1 VNRWEWRTFGIGE
14 DVFGDRSPERVQ
26 ESDEIYVL
34 SVANGDTVK
43 VRDGLM
49 DVKRLEQVND
59 AGLEQ
64 WAPLLKAEFP
74 LSAEQVRSILQG
86 LRVPV
91 PALDRDTYDLDD
103 IVAGRADLLTAPVHK
118 HRARYTVG
126 GCTAELTDVTT
137 EHGSTRTV
145 AVESESP
152 ERVSAAVREL
162 GLESHT
168 NTSYPRGLKALL
180 RFGAGRYAVVDV
192 GTNSVKFHIGE
203 RAADGAWQP
212 VIDRAEVTRLGEQ
225 RGEDGRLRPEAIERT
240 ADAVAG
246 MVAEAR
252 AAGVLAVAAVGTA
265 GLRMAPNATDFVDA
279 VLTRCGV
286 EVEIVSGEEEARLA
300 YVAATAVLPLARG
313 SRAVFDTG
321 GGSTQ
326 FTFGRDGRVGEQFS
340 VPVGAVRYTE
350 RFGLA
355 DAVDEEV
362 VKDAL
367 AAIEADLSAL
377 AGRPP
382 PDALVGMGGAL
393 TNMAAVKHELAT
405 YDPDVAQGTVLDTAE
420 VDRQLELYRSR
431 GGDDRRRIVG
441 LQPGRADVI
450 LAGACIV
457 RTVLVKLDVPALTV
471 SDRGLRHG
479 LLVERFG

>member
-1 VNRWEWRTFGIGE
+1 VNRWEWRTFGIGA
-14 DVFGDRSPERVQ
+14 DVFAGHSPERVQ
-26 ESDEIYVL
+26 ESDEVYVL

-43 VRDGLM
+43 VRDRLM

-59 AGLEQ
+59 DGLEQ

-91 PALDRDTYDLDD
+91 PALDRDTYDLED
-103 IVAGRADLLTAPVHK
+103 IVGGRPDLLTVPLHK
-118 HRARYTVG
+118 HRVRYTVG

-152 ERVSAAVREL
+152 ERVSAVVREL
-162 GLESHT
+162 GLESHA

-180 RFGAGRYAVVDV
+180 GFGAGRYAVVDV

-203 RAADGAWQP
+203 RAPDGAWQP
-212 VIDRAEVTRLGEQ
+212 IIDRAEVTRLGEQ
-225 RGEDGRLRPEAIERT
+225 RGEDGRLRQDAIERT

-252 AAGVLAVAAVGTA
+252 AAGALAIAAVGTA
-265 GLRMAPNATDFVDA
+265 GLRMAPNAADFVDA
-279 VLTRCGV
+279 VRARCGV

-300 YVAATAVLPLARG
+300 YVAATAALPLARG

-321 GGSTQ
+321 GGSSQ
-326 FTFGRDGRVGEQFS
+326 FTFGRDGHVHEQFS

-355 DAVDEEV
+355 DAVAEEV
-362 VKDAL
+362 VQEAL
-367 AAIEADLSAL
+367 AAIDADLSAL
-377 AGRPP
+377 ADRPP

-393 TNMAAVKHELAT
+393 TNMAAVKHELAS
-405 YDPDVAQGTVLDTAE
+405 YDPEVVQGTVLDAAE
-420 VDRQLELYRSR
+420 VDRQLELYR
-431 GGDDRRRIVG
+431 GCGADDRRRIVG

-457 RTVLVKLDVPALTV
+457 RTVLSKLDVPALTV